1 MYMTKKITGGK
12 WFWESSENNQTPVTQ
27 SESKPKNTFMSYFTL
42 PPFLKSQPKT
52 QDNAK
57 PTPPPPTTASNML
70 GGKRKTKKSKKAKKS
85 KKSKTS
91 KAKK

>member
-1 MYMTKKITGGK
+1 MSKKITGGK
-12 WFWESSENNQTPVTQ
+12 WFWESSETNQTPVTPVTQ

-42 PPFLKSQPKT
+42 PAFLKSQPKT

-57 PTPPPPTTASNML
+57 PAQTPAVASNML
-70 GGKRKTKKSKKAKKS
+70 GGKRKTKRVKKS